1 MRVQV
6 RDATPADAAAVAE
19 LLGDLAYPT
28 TATEVASRLRRF
40 GADPASRVLLAAAEA
55 RQLDACRLDLSSGDW
70 RADAHSFYER
80 LGFVHRARSYT
91 RWL

>member
-1 MRVQV
+1 
-6 RDATPADAAAVAE
+6 
-19 LLGDLAYPT
+19 
-28 TATEVASRLRRF
+28 
-40 GADPASRVLLAAAEA
+40 VLLAAAEA